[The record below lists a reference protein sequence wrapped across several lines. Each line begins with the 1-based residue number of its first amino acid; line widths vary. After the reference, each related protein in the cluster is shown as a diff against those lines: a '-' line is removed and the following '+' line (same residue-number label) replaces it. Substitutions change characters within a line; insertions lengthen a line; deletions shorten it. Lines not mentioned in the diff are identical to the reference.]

1 MNDHSRTSGVFCLP
15 APCALTPHNPHAICR
30 TCLMEQTLPED
41 HPDMIRI
48 VQAAHHDVVPKPPKG
63 QANSL
68 ANALASALGSAP
80 GSGEDLENIEFLV
93 HVLSVNRASGAIAD
107 DTFEQLLQV
116 IKTKDGRAG
125 LASRFADELEVEHG
139 YEDED

>member
-1 MNDHSRTSGVFCLP
+1 
-15 APCALTPHNPHAICR
+15 
-30 TCLMEQTLPED
+30 MEQTLPED
-41 HPDMIRI
+41 HPDMVRI
-48 VQAAHHDVVPKPPKG
+48 VQAAHHDVVPKSPTG

-93 HVLSVNRASGAIAD
+93 HVLSVNRASGAID
-107 DTFEQLLQV
+107 DDAFEQLLQV

-125 LASRFADELEVEHG
+125 LASRFAAELEVEHG